1 MHIARLSTLRFGLG
15 GSRGEM
21 LPRRESLRTLSGLS
35 SWIFAALPLPWLALA
50 THLGFFGSSLAL
62 ARLPFVLKAIAGMFS
77 AWPTNKEAHD
87 KEPEEHPPDGFFCQ
101 PYPWRDT
108 DN

>member
-1 MHIARLSTLRFGLG
+1 
-15 GSRGEM
+15 M
-21 LPRRESLRTLSGLS
+21 LPRRESLRTRVSLYLIISH
-35 SWIFAALPLPWLALA
+35 FFLAS
-50 THLGFFGSSLAL
+50 HLGFFGSSLAL
-62 ARLPFVLKAIAGMFS
+62 ARPPLVLKAIAGMFS

-101 PYPWRDT
+101 PYPWRDM